1 MSVSEKVKCIEG
13 RNKKLSI
20 SRQCDLLQLPRSSY
34 YRPRSTLAGGPENLE
49 LMRLIDEEFL
59 RHPFYGSR
67 KMTAYLNRKG
77 IAVNRKRIQ
86 RLMRLMGL
94 ESVAPKPNTS
104 RQRKGHKVYPYLLK
118 KMTITEPDQVW
129 CSDITYIR
137 LAHGFVY
144 LTVVMDWASR
154 YVLSWEVSVT
164 MDDDFCV
171 NALKSALRKHQTPE
185 IFNTDQGAQYT
196 GKAFTGT
203 LKTHGVQISMDGK
216 GRCMD
221 NIFIE
226 RLWRSVKYEKIF
238 LEEFETVPE
247 LLSGLKEYFKFYN
260 FERPHQ
266 ALVGKT
272 PAEIYWGREVARKAA

>member
-1 MSVSEKVKCIEG
+1 MSVVEKIKCIDSQDPG
-13 RNKKLSI
+13 LSI
-20 SRQCDLLQLPRSSY
+20 SRQCELLRLPRSSY
-34 YRPRSTLAGGPENLE
+34 YRPRALPLESTANLE
-49 LMRLIDEEFL
+49 LMGLIDEEFL

-67 KMTAYLNRKG
+67 KMRDCLNRQG
-77 IAVNRKRIQ
+77 FSVNRKRVQ
-86 RLMRLMGL
+86 RLMRLMGI

-104 RQRKGHKVYPYLLK
+104 KPRKEHKVYPYLLK
-118 KMTITEPDQVW
+118 KLSITEPGQVW

-144 LTVVMDWASR
+144 LTAVMDWASR
-154 YVLSWEVSVT
+154 YVLSWEVSIT

-171 NALKSALRKHQTPE
+171 NALKSALRKHNRPG
-185 IFNTDQGAQYT
+185 IFNTDQGSQYT
-196 GKAFTGT
+196 GNAFTGT
-203 LKTHGVQISMDGK
+203 LKKNGIKISMDGK

-247 LLSGLKEYFKFYN
+247 LLTGLKEYFEFYN

-266 ALVGKT
+266 SFSGKT
-272 PAEIYWGREVARKAA
+272 PAEVYWGDEAAKMAA

>member
-13 RNKKLSI
+13 RNKTLSI
-20 SRQCDLLQLPRSSY
+20 SRQCELLQLPRSSY
-34 YRPRSTLAGGPENLE
+34 YRPRSSLAEGPDNLE

-77 IAVNRKRIQ
+77 ISVNRKRIQ

-104 RQRKGHKVYPYLLK
+104 RQRKWHKVYPYLLK
-118 KMTITEPDQVW
+118 KISITEADQVW

-144 LTVVMDWASR
+144 LTAVMDWASR

-164 MDDDFCV
+164 LDDDFCV
-171 NALKSALRKHQTPE
+171 NALKSALRKHKPPG

-196 GKAFTGT
+196 GKEFTGA
-203 LKTHGVQISMDGK
+203 LKDHGVQISMDGK

-238 LEEFETVPE
+238 LEEFVTVPE
-247 LLSGLKEYFKFYN
+247 LLSGLKVKGLF
-260 FERPHQ
+260 
-266 ALVGKT
+266 
-272 PAEIYWGREVARKAA
+272 

>member
-1 MSVSEKVKCIEG
+1 
-13 RNKKLSI
+13 
-20 SRQCDLLQLPRSSY
+20 
-34 YRPRSTLAGGPENLE
+34 
-49 LMRLIDEEFL
+49 MRIIDKEFL

-67 KMTAYLNRKG
+67 KMRDYLNRQG
-77 IAVNRKRIQ
+77 FPVNRKRVQ
-86 RLMRLMGL
+86 RLMRLMGI

-104 RQRKGHKVYPYLLK
+104 KPRREHKVYPYLLRK
-118 KMTITEPDQVW
+118 LSITEPDQVW

-144 LTVVMDWASR
+144 LTAVMDWASR

-171 NALKSALRKHQTPE
+171 NALKSALRKHNSPE
-185 IFNTDQGAQYT
+185 IFNTDQGSQYT
-196 GKAFTGT
+196 GNAFTGA
-203 LKTHGVQISMDGK
+203 LKERGIKISMDGK

-238 LEEFETVPE
+238 LEEFETVTE
-247 LLSGLKEYFKFYN
+247 LIAGLKEYFEFYN

-266 ALVGKT
+266 SFSGKT
-272 PAEIYWGREVARKAA
+272 PAEVYWGEEVAQMAA